1 MAIKSR
7 LLIKN
12 VIMVIKRDVKI
23 AKYNLVSIAS
33 VICTLLLCVIK
44 IVEMELELKLR
55 IVIMETRQDVKPTAK

>member
-1 MAIKSR
+1 MELR
-7 LLIKN
+7 LSTKN
-12 VIMVIKRDVKI
+12 VIMVAKRDVKI